1 MWSYISSRM
10 HSTRVFFQGH
20 WSCLCSPPWRC
31 NISTGKRC
39 NNVWLSAKITFYLKV
54 TIRSLLSYMLFIYRE
69 KIKGWKAQFI
79 NAQDRVSLNFEIQK
93 NNRKLIDS
101 MTERPGININIYM
114 YGIYILNM
122 CYLLHFA
129 ICCSFLSEKRCY
141 SHSFCIVICYN
152 ERARMQH
159 HYAFVSPVEGGK
171 QTQDYNNK
179 KIWTFLGDKFNFFAI
194 WRSSLKIVMNTFRNR
209 RIDLLLAS
217 NKSVLSYSVIRSF
230 LFSSC

>member
-1 MWSYISSRM
+1 MWSYISCLM

-20 WSCLCSPPWRC
+20 WSCLYSPPWRC

-39 NNVWLSAKITFYLKV
+39 SNVWLSAKITFYLKV

-69 KIKGWKAQFI
+69 KIKGWKAQ
-79 NAQDRVSLNFEIQK
+79 DWVSLNFEIQK

-101 MTERPGININIYM
+101 MRERPGTFF
-114 YGIYILNM
+114 
-122 CYLLHFA
+122 CCCHLLHFGSS
-129 ICCSFLSEKRCY
+129 IFLSGKRCY
-141 SHSFCIVICYN
+141 SHTFCIVICYN

-159 HYAFVSPVEGGK
+159 HYAFVSPVGGGK
-171 QTQDYNNK
+171 QTQHYDKKK